1 MKGVLILVIVLVTNS
16 YGYLPVKYG
25 LKVVEEL
32 EPQRSDVRLYQNT
45 RYFVAFSS
53 TNKYPWILLGTN

>member
-32 EPQRSDVRLYQNT
+32 EPQRSDVRLYFNT
-45 RYFVAFSS
+45 RFFVAFAS
-53 TNKYPWILLGTN
+53 K